1 MKLKPYR
8 MERFKVFLD
17 SGIDPQDIGYQIN
30 QALLAIGSGGI
41 LGLGLGH
48 SRQKFN
54 YLPEPVG
61 DSIFAIIA
69 EELGFIGAVFLLSLF
84 VFFALRSLRLAGL
97 APDKFSRML
106 VVGIVS
112 WITFQA
118 FVNIMGI
125 TKLIPLTGITLP
137 FISYGSTSLVT
148 VLMASGILLN
158 ISKYSKKT
166 NKK

>member
-1 MKLKPYR
+1 
-8 MERFKVFLD
+8 
-17 SGIDPQDIGYQIN
+17 
-30 QALLAIGSGGI
+30 
-41 LGLGLGH
+41 
-48 SRQKFN
+48 
-54 YLPEPVG
+54 
-61 DSIFAIIA
+61 
-69 EELGFIGAVFLLSLF
+69 
-84 VFFALRSLRLAGL
+84 
-97 APDKFSRML
+97 ML